1 MSGTTGSKSSYSTSG
16 SIADYKKQGYELVT
30 DGYPA
35 DLTFDNDDTTDRE
48 FHGSLEASVDASE
61 SNGSTKT

>member
-35 DLTFDNDDTTDRE
+35 DLTFRRTRW
-48 FHGSLEASVDASE
+48 
-61 SNGSTKT
+61 TKVAN

>member
-1 MSGTTGSKSSYSTSG
+1 MIRPKTLDGFNFRNNGLEIEYSTSG

-35 DLTFDNDDTTDRE
+35 DLT
-48 FHGSLEASVDASE
+48 
-61 SNGSTKT
+61 